1 MKIKYRHRLGEIMRV
16 LLPDHPG
23 LSSHKVID
31 ELSENFYNYEGRSYG
46 GTYDETEG
54 ILVLHITQKHRGNR
68 LKENEIIPLVF
79 RVSKPI
85 RVVFSEYG
93 KPMLTRVF
101 LVTE

>member
-16 LLPDHPG
+16 LLLDYPG

-31 ELSENFYNYEGRSYG
+31 ELSENFYNYEGRSDEA
-46 GTYDETEG
+46 TYDETEG

-85 RVVFSEYG
+85 KVVFSECS